1 MWKSE
6 NSGIKKA
13 ALFGQPLFIYEILMN
28 LISILVN

>member
-13 ALFGQPLFIYEILMN
+13 ALFGQPQFCEILRTDN
-28 LISILVN
+28 D